1 MAGSS
6 GLMPRRLLHRVGR
19 RGCSLAF
26 LALLDVLFAQA
37 LWTQPPEVRAAPA
50 NQFLGSLLP
59 LHWWG
64 AVWLT
69 VGSVCLVQAFM
80 RVDRVAFAAS
90 TALKLTWGSLNLAG
104 WMVGEVPR
112 GWVSATFWLA
122 FGGFV
127 TIIATWPELHEMI
140 RRTGESREGLVGADS
155 AGRIVSWNAAAA
167 SLFGWKA
174 SEIIGEPLTTLIPEE
189 LRERHRAGFERAVRN
204 RRSDLVGRVL
214 PLTGV
219 RKDGSRVPVELT
231 ITVWES
237 PAGEV
242 SFTGLVRDVSAGG
255 VSVKGGGR

>member
-1 MAGSS
+1 
-6 GLMPRRLLHRVGR
+6 MPAAIRAVAHRIGR

-37 LWTQPPEVRAAPA
+37 LWTQPPEIRAAPA

-59 LHWWG
+59 LQWWG
-64 AVWLT
+64 GVWLA
-69 VGSVCLVQAFM
+69 VGAVCLVQAFM

-104 WMVGEVPR
+104 WMVGEIPR

-127 TIIATWPELHEMI
+127 TIIATWPEISEMI

-155 AGRIVSWNAAAA
+155 AGRITSWNAAAGRV
-167 SLFGWKA
+167 FGWNY

-219 RKDGSRVPVELT
+219 RKDGTRIPVELT

-242 SFTGLVRDVSAGG
+242 SFTGLVRDVSTAERG
-255 VSVKGGGR
+255 KGGAG